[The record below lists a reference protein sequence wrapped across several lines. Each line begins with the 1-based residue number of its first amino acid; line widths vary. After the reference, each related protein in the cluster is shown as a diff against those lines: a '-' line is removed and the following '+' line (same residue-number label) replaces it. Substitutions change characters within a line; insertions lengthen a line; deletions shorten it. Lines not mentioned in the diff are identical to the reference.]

1 MSKPRFSANLSIDSE
16 LKVNV
21 LEPLSEHF
29 MSQEAA
35 IFFCAAWAYAQELE
49 QLVSKNSLP
58 NWHAD
63 SGKPIYNF
71 FQSKMPDA
79 DPVKI
84 VGDFA
89 NAALKAIEDRVVE
102 GLSFSQI
109 FEIPTTPG
117 HSGDDN

>member
-1 MSKPRFSANLSIDSE
+1 MSKPKFSSNLAIDSD

-21 LEPLSEHF
+21 LEPLSAHF
-29 MSQEAA
+29 VSQEAA
-35 IFFCAAWAYAQELE
+35 IFFCAAWAYARELE
-49 QLVSKNSLP
+49 PLVSKNSLP

-63 SGKPIYNF
+63 SGEPIYNF
-71 FQSKMPDA
+71 FQSKTPES

-89 NAALKAIEDRVVE
+89 NAALQVIEDRVTE

-109 FEIPTTPG
+109 FEIPTAPEQNA
-117 HSGDDN
+117 SSD